1 MPATDGFEL
10 DESANG
16 VELLLYAVIVID
28 EPALTV
34 AEVWLKEI
42 VLPVGVM
49 TAGQATVADDNP
61 LAPPV
66 VTCTGVLDVM
76 PYWTLDMVTDR
87 LPLLSVV
94 PKDEIC
100 DPAPTF
106 V

>member
-1 MPATDGFEL
+1 MPAIDGLEL
-10 DESANG
+10 EESDSA
-16 VELLLYAVIVID
+16 VELLLYAVTEVD

-34 AEVWLKEI
+34 TDVWLKEM
-42 VLPVGVM
+42 VLPVAVM
-49 TAGQATVADDNP
+49 TVGHATVADEGP

-76 PYWTLDMVTDR
+76 PYWMLPTVTER

-94 PKDEIC
+94 PRDEIW
-100 DPAPTF
+100 DPTPTF